1 MLTRPLRIVLAFY
14 SSGDESAE
22 RAYKSLQRLAKVCMV
37 RADAK
42 DIADNCRRYAAL
54 RLEGESLLV
63 AEVDPGKVEEVVT
76 AIRLAGSPA
85 IFAVRPDFGHE
96 WLFVDSTDLGSTGK
110 DPRQPNATPLTRRT
124 ILNRL
129 RQDSAALSR
138 ACTDLAEAARLEHA
152 LSPAAEWILD
162 NSYLIHTQITEVE
175 RHLPHDYSAW
185 LPRSNGHRGLSN
197 IAEELVAKT
206 GYSIT
211 EANIRDCLAEYQA
224 SHALAIAELWAFP
237 LFLRIALI
245 EALTRLAVRVSE
257 GQQLR
262 ESAYL
267 WANRLATGA
276 RAGRADDNGA
286 FEKILQYLEAE
297 PIALQP
303 HFVTALAEQLQD
315 EEMALGPAQHWIES
329 RFGESLI
336 EVVRAQHTKEASET
350 VSTSNAFGSLRTL
363 GRLDYTRIFE
373 DISLVE
379 AELRKDPAGV
389 YQRSDF
395 ATRDMSRRI
404 VEKVS
409 RYSGLEEVEVARR
422 AISLAEAS
430 SDARSRH
437 VAYYL
442 LSGGLARLEAETKAR
457 IPPGKRL
464 IRAACRNA
472 TPVYLTAITGL
483 ALCFT
488 ALVWFLAWEAGVH
501 RHAFLIALVTL
512 ALFPLSELS
521 IQIVN
526 ALVISL
532 LPPDPLPKLDLRDG
546 IPADDATLVVVP
558 MMLSGIEVVQAE
570 LEKLE
575 VRFLGNRNTNIYF
588 GLFADF
594 TDASAEST
602 TKDADLLQA
611 ARDGIAGL
619 NARYPL
625 PDTARV
631 PDTARAPD
639 EAKSD
644 RFLLFHRPR
653 TWSGSEQS
661 WIGRERK
668 RGKLEELNAFL
679 NGEANG
685 ILDTGREPPPISY
698 VINLDSDTQLP
709 TVAARRLIETISHPL
724 NKVEIDAATRVRKR
738 GYTIIQPRVSITLPG
753 ATATRFTRIFADATG
768 TDPYSRTV
776 SDAQQDLFREA
787 MFHGKAIYDVK
798 AFHAILHNRFPPE
811 TLLSH
816 DLIEGAHVGVGLAS
830 DIELFE
836 HLPVDYGSFAAR
848 QHRWLRGDWQI
859 ARWALRRIPAF
870 SGGMERNPLS
880 IINRWRILDN
890 LRRSLV
896 PVAALLLLLLGWL
909 TSVAP
914 GVWSLVVWLA
924 VAIPAATPL
933 LDRLA
938 RRVQGTVHRWQGAAD
953 EMFRAVV
960 MIALLPHQAWLSVDA
975 IVRVFYRRSVS
986 HRKLLEWQTADHV
999 REAAHRHRNAT
1010 FRQLLVI
1017 SALSAPLTIV
1027 LLWEGQFTPTAVF
1040 VILWAGSPLL
1050 MRWMARP
1057 APSRARRK
1065 LSGGETLFLRRIARE
1080 TWRFF
1085 DDLVGPDS
1093 SWLPP
1098 DNTQLALCVEVA
1110 QRTSPTNIGFWLTS
1124 ALAARDFGYLTPDEF
1139 SRRCSRTMETLGRM
1153 ERYEGH
1159 LLNWYDTRTLEPLNP
1174 RYVSTVDSGNLVAS
1188 LWVLEQGCQD
1198 ILRAP
1203 ILGHAGLRG
1212 LSDTLSILE
1221 DKCGDDPSATV
1232 SLDALHRIL
1241 HSGKSRSRDGH
1252 ELIARYRMAIAPIQK
1267 LRVAQRWHMTA
1278 TDERSYWAS
1287 RLSTELA
1294 SWTNT
1299 VERYLRWM
1307 ETLASPPDSSLLAIG
1322 QDAVRLRRR
1331 ALHHM
1336 PSLATLAGE
1345 FAGATLVDT
1354 ILAWRTSR
1362 DLRPELATWLD
1373 QLAAE
1378 YGAARANAAQ
1388 TVNDLQTLVANAG
1401 KLADGINMRFLYDA
1415 ERKLFGVGYAVGG
1428 PREFGSC
1435 YDLMASECRLASLV
1449 AIAKGDLPTEH
1460 WFALSRPYSYS
1471 KSFGW
1476 RSGQSLLS
1484 WSGTMFEYLMPL
1496 VFTRTF
1502 SNSMLDYACQTA
1514 VERQIE
1520 FGDEHNIPWGISESA
1535 YSALDSHQIY
1545 QYKAFGVPSLALN
1558 PGMRDRLVVSPYS
1571 SVLAL
1576 LVNPAAAAGNL
1587 ERLKDL
1593 NLEGPMGF
1601 YESIDFS
1608 RTSRQGGAR
1617 GIQIRCYMAHHQGMS
1632 LAALDNVLHRD
1643 AMQRRFHSDL
1653 RVRSVETLLFEGIP
1667 ITRLPIVEIRPSH
1680 APIRAIPAE
1689 DAADRVWTEATAAPR
1704 VHLHGNGRY
1713 ALMVTNSGGGY
1724 SRWNE
1729 FDVTRWRSD
1738 PTLDPWGTFIY
1749 IRDLRSDDAWGSSHK
1764 PLGSSLG
1771 ETTVRFAAE
1780 RAEIR
1785 RRVAGIETTVD
1796 ITVAVEDDA
1805 ELRRMR
1811 IVNRSLRTRNLEL
1824 TSYLEL
1830 SLAPHAADKAH
1841 PAFAKMFIETECPE
1855 PGVLIAHRRPRAP
1868 GESPIW
1874 AAHILVGAETFTG
1887 IQYET
1892 DRAKFLGRGRTPE
1905 NPGSL
1910 RTRLSG
1916 SAGTV
1921 VDPIFSLRCRLSLDP
1936 RERQELTFV
1945 TVAGSTRETVLAL
1958 ARKYAGAGAVSR
1970 AFEMAWTRT
1979 QLEFRFLGVGPGAA
1993 HRFQEL
1999 ASQLIYPNP
2008 RLRPPADR
2016 LARNRLGQDGLW
2028 AYGISGDLPM
2038 VAITL
2043 SDARHLSLVR
2053 EVLVAH
2059 AYWRL
2064 RGFRADLV
2072 ILNQEAPGYDQ
2083 PLRAQILRQI
2093 EAHAADAGMDRPGG
2107 VFPRDWHA
2115 IPEEHRTL
2123 ILSSASILLSG
2134 TRGSLQQQL
2143 VASVEGLPTPPF
2155 ASLGGGPEEPS
2166 RPLPFLELPY
2176 FNGMGG
2182 FTQDGREYA
2191 IYMKPGASTPTPW
2204 VNVIANANFG
2214 TMVSE
2219 SGLGFTWFGNSQT
2232 NRLTP
2237 WHNDPVGDP
2246 QSEVIYLRDDE
2257 SGAVW
2262 TPTAIPRREKD
2273 AYRARH
2279 GHGYTVFEHNSHAIG
2294 QELTVFVPTGR
2305 DGVGDPVKVCRL
2317 RLRNDSSRLR
2327 RITITW
2333 FNDWVLGSNREDQQL
2348 HVQPSRD
2355 EASGAILARQYWNG
2369 AWRGQFAFAASSPKA
2384 ISWSSDRVHV
2394 LGRNGST
2401 ANPAALDRLR
2411 LDNRSG
2417 AGTDPCAA
2425 LQLNVKLERG
2435 QQTEVTFLLGQ
2446 TDSVENVRAILARYQ
2461 DAGDVESALAATR
2474 QWWESTLGAIQVKTP
2489 LLSIDLLLNRWLL
2502 YQSISCRFWG
2512 RSALYQSGGAFGFR
2526 DQLQDSMALVY
2537 AAPQLTRK
2545 HILTA
2550 SARQFL
2556 EGDVQHWWHAETGMG
2571 VRTRCSDDLLWLPF
2585 TVAQYIKVT
2594 GDTGILDEEVPFIEG
2609 PVLGEG
2615 EHERMF
2621 TPVVSAQTAPLWE
2634 HCVRA
2639 LDRGW
2644 QLGPHQL
2651 PLIGNGDWNDGM
2663 NLVGVEGKG
2672 ESVWLGWFLC
2682 TILEEF
2688 SGLAETRRSAAM
2700 PARSVEQNGSGSK
2713 PISLASKWRAQAA
2726 NMKTAIESTAWDGEW
2741 YLRAYFDDGSPIGS
2755 HNNEEARIDSLPQS
2769 WAVISRAGD
2778 PARAR
2783 QAMESA
2789 ERQLVRDKDKLVL
2802 LFTPPFEH
2810 SEPNPGY
2817 IMGYPA
2823 GLRENGGQYTHG
2835 SLWMAMAR
2843 ARMRDGGSAVRLLQL
2858 MNPIELSRL
2867 PEDSARYRG
2876 EPYVVS
2882 ADISAAK
2889 GRVGQS
2895 GWTWYTGSAAWM
2907 YRIWIE
2913 EVLGLQVRGDRL
2925 TVDPSIPPE
2934 WPGFEMSYRHGA
2946 AVLQKYHPQGT
2957 PPPPTIGSAM
2967 IRPVIELD
2975 GKAVTGG
2982 FIQLDDK
2989 GGTHHVTVSIPTG
3002 LRVSPAAIVDS
3013 LEHSF
3018 ATD

>member
-14 SSGDESAE
+14 PSGDEPAE
-22 RAYKSLQRLAKVCMV
+22 RALKSLQRLAKVCVV
-37 RADAK
+37 RADATK
-42 DIADNCRRYAAL
+42 DIPDSYLRYAKL

-63 AEVDPGKVEEVVT
+63 AEAEPGKVEDLVT

-85 IFAVRPDFGHE
+85 IFVVRPDFDDE
-96 WLFVDSTDLGSTGK
+96 WRFVDSTEGN
-110 DPRQPNATPLTRRT
+110 PRQADSTPLTRRA

-138 ACTDLAEAARLEHA
+138 ACTDLSEAARLEHT

-175 RHLPHDYSAW
+175 RNFPRDYSAW
-185 LPRSNGHRGLSN
+185 SPRSNGHRGLTN
-197 IAEELVAKT
+197 IAQELVAKT
-206 GYSIT
+206 DHSIT
-211 EANIRDCLAEYQA
+211 EAGIRDCLTEYQA
-224 SHALAIAELWAFP
+224 SHPLAIAELWAFP

-267 WANRLATGA
+267 WANRLATSA
-276 RAGRADDNGA
+276 RGGHADDNGA
-286 FEKILQYLEAE
+286 FEKLLQDLEAE
-297 PIALQP
+297 PIARQP

-336 EVVRAQHTKEASET
+336 EVVRAQHTREAAET

-363 GRLDYTRIFE
+363 GRLDYTKIFE
-373 DISLVE
+373 DVSLVE
-379 AELRKDPAGV
+379 AELRKDASGV
-389 YQRSDF
+389 YRRSDF

-409 RYSGLEEVEVARR
+409 RYSGLEEVDVARR

-430 SDARSRH
+430 TDPRASH
-437 VAYYL
+437 VLYYL
-442 LSGGLARLEAETKAR
+442 LSSGLAQLEAETKAR
-457 IPPGKRL
+457 IPAGKRL
-464 IRAACRNA
+464 VRAACRHA

-488 ALVWFLAWEAGVH
+488 VLTWLLAWEAGVH
-501 RHAFLIALVTL
+501 QHAFLIALVVL

-532 LPPDPLPKLDLRDG
+532 LPPDPLPKLDLRGG
-546 IPADDATLVVVP
+546 IPAGDATLVVVP
-558 MMLSGIEVVQAE
+558 MMLSSAEVVRAE

-575 VRFLGNRNTNIYF
+575 VRFLGNRNANIYF
-588 GLFADF
+588 SLFADF

-602 TKDADLLQA
+602 PKDAELLQA

-625 PDTARV
+625 PDA
-631 PDTARAPD
+631 AQG
-639 EAKSD
+639 D

-668 RGKLEELNAFL
+668 RGKIEELNAFL

-685 ILDTGREPPPISY
+685 ILDTGRQPRPISW
-698 VINLDSDTQLP
+698 VITLDSDTQLP
-709 TVAARRLIETISHPL
+709 TEAARRLIETISHPL
-724 NKVEIDAATRVRKR
+724 NKVEIDPVTRVRKR

-787 MFHGKAIYDVK
+787 MFHGKAIYDVR
-798 AFHAILHNRFPPE
+798 AFHTILHNRFPPD

-859 ARWALRRIPAF
+859 AQWVLRSVPAV
-870 SGGMERNPLS
+870 SRGMEPNPLS
-880 IINRWRILDN
+880 VINRWRILDN

-960 MIALLPHQAWLSVDA
+960 MIAFLPHQAWLAVDA
-975 IVRVFYRRSVS
+975 ISRVFYRRSVS
-986 HRKLLEWQTADHV
+986 HRKLLEWQTADRA
-999 REAAHRHRNAT
+999 REAAHHHRNST

-1017 SALSAPLTIV
+1017 SGLSAPLTIA
-1027 LLWEGQFTPTAVF
+1027 LLWKGQFAPTAIF

-1065 LSGGETLFLRRIARE
+1065 LSGEETLFLRRIARE
-1080 TWRFF
+1080 TWRYF

-1098 DNTQLALCVEVA
+1098 DNTQLALRVEVA
-1110 QRTSPTNIGFWLTS
+1110 QRTSPTNIGFWFTS

-1139 SRRCSRTMETLGRM
+1139 SKRCSHTMETLGRM

-1174 RYVSTVDSGNLVAS
+1174 RYVSTVDSGNLVAAF
-1188 LWVLEQGCQD
+1188 WVLEQGCQD

-1203 ILGHAGLRG
+1203 ILGHTGLRG

-1232 SLDALHRIL
+1232 ALHALRRVL
-1241 HSGKSRSRDGH
+1241 HSSKNTSREGH
-1252 ELIARYRMAIAPIQK
+1252 ELIARYRMAIAPMQK
-1267 LRVAQRWHMTA
+1267 LREAQRWHVAAMDNAA
-1278 TDERSYWAS
+1278 TDERLYWAS
-1287 RLSTELA
+1287 RLAAELA
-1294 SWTNT
+1294 SWADT

-1307 ETLASPPDSSLLAIG
+1307 ETLASPPDCSLLAIG
-1322 QDAVRLRRR
+1322 QDAVQLRRR

-1336 PSLATLAGE
+1336 PSLAALADGSTGTKLIE
-1345 FAGATLVDT
+1345 T

-1378 YGAARANAAQ
+1378 YGTARANAVLFVTQ
-1388 TVNDLQTLVANAG
+1388 LQTLVANAG

-1471 KSFGW
+1471 GSFGS
-1476 RSGQSLLS
+1476 RSGQALLS

-1520 FGDEHNIPWGISESA
+1520 FGDENNIPWGISESA
-1535 YSALDSHQIY
+1535 YSALDAHQIY

-1558 PGMRDRLVVSPYS
+1558 PAMQDRMVVSPYS

-1576 LVNPAAAAGNL
+1576 LVNPAAAAANL
-1587 ERLKDL
+1587 ERLKNL

-1617 GIQIRCYMAHHQGMS
+1617 GVLIRCYMAHHQGMS

-1643 AMQRRFHSDL
+1643 AMQRRFHGDL

-1667 ITRLPIVEIRPSH
+1667 ITRLPLVEIRPSH
-1680 APIRAIPAE
+1680 APIRAIAAE
-1689 DAADRVWTEATAAPR
+1689 DATDRVWTEETAAPR
-1704 VHLHGNGRY
+1704 VHLQGNGRY

-1729 FDVTRWRSD
+1729 FDLTRWRSD
-1738 PTLDPWGTFIY
+1738 PTLDPWGKFIY
-1749 IRDLRSDDAWGSSHK
+1749 IRDLRSDDVWGSSHK
-1764 PLGSSLG
+1764 PLGSNLG
-1771 ETTVRFAAE
+1771 ETTVRFAGE

-1785 RRVAGIETTVD
+1785 RRVSGIETTVD

-1811 IVNRSLRTRNLEL
+1811 IVNRSLRTRSLEL

-1830 SLAPHAADKAH
+1830 AMAPHAADKAH
-1841 PAFAKMFIETECPE
+1841 PAFAKMFVETECPE
-1855 PGVLIAHRRPRAP
+1855 PGVLIAHRRPRSP

-1874 AAHILVGAETFTG
+1874 AAHVLVGVETVTG
-1887 IQYET
+1887 LQYET

-1921 VDPIFSLRCRLSLDP
+1921 VDPIFSLRCRVSLDP

-1945 TVAGSTRETVLAL
+1945 TVAASTREGVMVL
-1958 ARKYAGAGAVSR
+1958 ARKYTGAGAVSR

-1979 QLEFRFLGVGPGAA
+1979 QLEFRFLGIGPGAA

-2016 LARNRLGQDGLW
+2016 LARNRLGQEGLW

-2038 VAITL
+2038 VVITL
-2043 SDARHLSLVR
+2043 SDGRHLPLVR
-2053 EVLVAH
+2053 EVLIAH
-2059 AYWRL
+2059 AYLRL

-2072 ILNQEAPGYDQ
+2072 ILNQEAPSYDQ
-2083 PLRAQILRQI
+2083 PLRAQILQQI
-2093 EAHAADAGMDRPGG
+2093 EAHAADAGMDRSGG
-2107 VFPRDWHA
+2107 VFLRDWHA

-2123 ILSSASILLSG
+2123 ILSSASILLNG

-2143 VASVEGLPTPPF
+2143 VASVEGLPAPPF
-2155 ASLGGGPEEPS
+2155 VPVGGGPEEPS

-2191 IYMKPGASTPTPW
+2191 IYLKPGATTPTPW

-2219 SGLGFTWFGNSQT
+2219 SGLGFTWFGNSQS

-2257 SGAVW
+2257 SGAIW
-2262 TPTAIPRREKD
+2262 TPTALPKREKD

-2279 GHGYTVFEHNSHAIG
+2279 GQGYTVFEHNSHAIG
-2294 QELTVFVPTGR
+2294 QELTVFVPTGQ
-2305 DGVGDPVKVCRL
+2305 DGAGDPVKICRL
-2317 RLRNDSSRLR
+2317 KLRNDSSRAR
-2327 RITITW
+2327 RLTVTW

-2384 ISWSSDRVHV
+2384 NSWSLDRVQV

-2401 ANPAALDRLR
+2401 SNPAAIDRLR

-2425 LQLNVKLERG
+2425 LQLNIKLERG

-2446 TDSVENVRAILARYQ
+2446 ADTVENVRAILDRYR
-2461 DAGDVESALAATR
+2461 DAGRVESALAATR
-2474 QWWESTLGAIQVKTP
+2474 LWWDATLGAVQVKTP
-2489 LLSIDLLLNRWLL
+2489 VLSIDLLLNRWLL

-2526 DQLQDSMALVY
+2526 DQLQDSMAFVY
-2537 AAPQLTRK
+2537 TAPQLTRK
-2545 HILTA
+2545 HILRA
-2550 SARQFL
+2550 AARQFL
-2556 EGDVQHWWHAETGMG
+2556 EGDVQHWWHAESGMG

-2594 GDTGILDEEVPFIEG
+2594 GDHGILDEDVPFIEG
-2609 PVLGEG
+2609 PVLADGEQ
-2615 EHERMF
+2615 ERMF
-2621 TPVVSAQTAPLWE
+2621 TPAVSQQTARLWE
-2634 HCVRA
+2634 HCTRA

-2644 QLGPHQL
+2644 RLGPHQL
-2651 PLIGNGDWNDGM
+2651 PLMGNGDWNDGM
-2663 NLVGVEGKG
+2663 NLVGAEGRG
-2672 ESVWLGWFLC
+2672 ESVWLGWLLC
-2682 TILEEF
+2682 AVLEAF
-2688 SGLAETRRSAAM
+2688 AQLAESR
-2700 PARSVEQNGSGSK
+2700 PQ
-2713 PISLASKWRAQAA
+2713 ASKWRAQAA
-2726 NMKTAIESTAWDGEW
+2726 SMKTAIENTAWDGEW
-2741 YLRAYFDDGSPIGS
+2741 YLRAYFDNGAPLGS

-2769 WAVISRAGD
+2769 WAVISRAGG

-2789 ERQLVRDKDKLVL
+2789 ERVLVREKDKLVL

-2810 SEPNPGY
+2810 SQPNPGY

-2835 SLWMAMAR
+2835 SLWMSMAW
-2843 ARMRDGGSAVRLLQL
+2843 ARMREGGNAARLLQL

-2876 EPYVVS
+2876 EPYVVA
-2882 ADISAAK
+2882 ADISAAR

-2925 TVDPSIPPE
+2925 TVDPSIPAD

-2946 AVLQKYHPQGT
+2946 TVYEITVRRDAGHG
-2957 PPPPTIGSAM
+2957 M
-2967 IRPVIELD
+2967 IELD
-2975 GKAVTGG
+2975 GEMVTGG
-2982 FIQLDDK
+2982 FIQLDDN
-2989 GGTHHVTVSIPTG
+2989 GGIHRVMVSIPASIPTAKPSA
-3002 LRVSPAAIVDS
+3002 SPAVAVGNLQHS
-3013 LEHSF
+3013 L
-3018 ATD
+3018 AAD